1 VFPDETKE
9 IIMKRVL
16 SNVTFLLVL
25 VLVVSTIPSFAQNK
39 NESVM
44 NVHVD
49 RAVAIPRNVL
59 EPGDYV
65 FRLLDTASRPD
76 DVAVTSADGKT
87 FYGILPVFAASRD
100 SGGDSEIAV
109 TAPDEAGLARIDSW
123 YFPGSQDGYRF
134 IYSKSDI
141 RKADMM
147 AQRMKSGAA
156 GSGM

>member
-9 IIMKRVL
+9 IIMKRAL
-16 SNVTFLLVL
+16 SSVTFLVVL
-25 VLVVSTIPSFAQNK
+25 FLAVSSILSSAQNQ
-39 NESVM
+39 SVM

-49 RAVAIPRNVL
+49 QAVAIPRNVL

-65 FRLLDTASRPD
+65 FRLLDTPTRHA
-76 DVAVTSADGKT
+76 DVAVTSADGRT
-87 FYGILPVFAASRD
+87 FYGILPVFTASRN
-100 SGGDSEIAV
+100 SGRDSEMTV

-123 YFPGSQDGYRF
+123 YFPGSHDGYRF

-141 RKADMM
+141 RRADRM

-156 GSGM
+156 GTGM